1 MTDVLTLAHC
11 NCSVGL
17 RTYDAFYI
25 QECIHEINIH
35 LRTDKKTE
43 YRLSFQAGASAVGQG
58 KTLKDPDMGTEQYA
72 GICGSP
78 GRTYAGG
85 VPAPLLLFF
94 PDPASRKRV

>member
-43 YRLSFQAGASAVGQG
+43 YRLSFQVGASAVGQG
-58 KTLKDPDMGTEQYA
+58 KTFKDPVYL
-72 GICGSP
+72 
-78 GRTYAGG
+78 
-85 VPAPLLLFF
+85 PLTLVTQDNVADFEGW
-94 PDPASRKRV
+94 K